1 MHKESYRTGKWV
13 GLLLAA
19 ARNASEFC
27 STWPE
32 DALEEDKNEIIE
44 WGKIHGMDVLFK
56 DRSVNFT
63 RPKPEE
69 EPPPEKPKLTLVN

>member
-27 STWPE
+27 STWPI
-32 DALEEDKNEIIE
+32 DALDEDKNEIIG
-44 WGKIHGMDVLFK
+44 WGQIHGMNVIFSEGKVD
-56 DRSVNFT
+56 FT

-69 EPPPEKPKLTLVN
+69 VGPPEKPKLTVVN